1 MGLESLYC
9 TFCGIVPVHMGGY
22 QLVLFV
28 TFFLDGSTI
37 LCAGFVVQDLEVHFV
52 AVLFYSPVNVVV
64 GVKAVAVVLG
74 AEGFH

>member
-1 MGLESLYC
+1 MRR
-9 TFCGIVPVHMGGY
+9 H
-22 QLVLFV
+22 QLIHCFTLL
-28 TFFLDGSTI
+28 LDGSTI